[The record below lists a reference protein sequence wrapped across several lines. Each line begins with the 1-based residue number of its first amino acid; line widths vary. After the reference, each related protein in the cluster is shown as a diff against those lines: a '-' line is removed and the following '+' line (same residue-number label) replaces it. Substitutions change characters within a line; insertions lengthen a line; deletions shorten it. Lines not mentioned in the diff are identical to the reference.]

1 MHRISRNTNESSNLL
16 QFLLDEVKALARKT
30 RSAEPT
36 PYLPYN
42 LLRDHKGFPNSNT
55 FPSAPKPVT
64 GRHKLVSFH
73 RAVYLLSN
81 IQRHAVNLRNCILNT
96 GPVTQY
102 LPPSLLA
109 HEFNRKQCRKSKASM
124 QFQTMPFLSGERDLK
139 APGTPANRNSQHLF
153 WRGKK
158 THNNK
163 TQPSA
168 TQAKDKNSWVGA
180 HQKGPRWVPVSI
192 LHPFFWCA

>member
-1 MHRISRNTNESSNLL
+1 MLCSHSRTYLCSNITQALLYLDSTGKGQATLTTQATAERKKMHRISRNTNESSNLL

-42 LLRDHKGFPNSNT
+42 LLRDHKGLPNSNT

-153 WRGKK
+153 
-158 THNNK
+158 
-163 TQPSA
+163 
-168 TQAKDKNSWVGA
+168 
-180 HQKGPRWVPVSI
+180 
-192 LHPFFWCA
+192 